1 MKVLLMMLTVGLMMG
16 SGCTSV
22 DPDEQALKALAEHFA
37 TSVERGDKAAFQAA
51 LHLDY
56 ADRFGHDRS
65 TITDRVF
72 LIVSEMKNLD
82 VEVVGLQIEE
92 LEAEHGYARLFFKVK
107 LHGEGVPRG
116 YAWEEIRRRNIVI
129 NARKSEGRWTAI
141 KGNLGIDLMGAIF

>member
-1 MKVLLMMLTVGLMMG
+1 MKVLLIMLSMTLLMG
-16 SGCTSV
+16 SACKSV

-37 TSVERGDKAAFQAA
+37 SSVEKGNKAAFKAG

-56 ADRFGHDRS
+56 ADRFGHDRN

-92 LEAEHGYARLFFKVK
+92 LDAEHGYARLFFKVK
-107 LHGEGVPRG
+107 LHGDGLPRG

-129 NARKSEGRWTAI
+129 NARKAEGYWTAI
-141 KGNLGIDLMGAIF
+141 KGDLGIDLMGAIF